1 MREQVHRE
9 SRILQKMVSISVHS
23 VGSAKASPPL
33 VHDLG
38 GSWAEGILPVLSV
51 FGGFSM
57 SDLHGEGLV
66 VEVTILGVD
75 SPGGGVVEGL
85 HEAGVFQ
92 LLEVPDV

>member
-1 MREQVHRE
+1 M
-9 SRILQKMVSISVHS
+9 SISVHS
-23 VGSAKASPPL
+23 VGSAKTGPSL

-38 GSWAEGILPVLSV
+38 GSRAEGVLPVLSV

-57 SDLHGEGLV
+57 TDLHGERLV
-66 VEVTILGVD
+66 VEVTIFGVD
-75 SPGGGVVEGL
+75 SPGGGVVDGL